1 MVNMRQFPTIDLVA
15 TGKQILRLRKSKNLT
30 VRDLQDFFGFEAP
43 QAIYKWQRGE
53 TLPSVDNLF
62 ALSALLDV
70 PVNDILVGHRKTLKK
85 ESERPSSDSFLL
97 FS

>member
-1 MVNMRQFPTIDLVA
+1 MVNMRQFPTIDLAA

-30 VRDLQDFFGFEAP
+30 VKDLQDFFGFEAP

-53 TLPSVDNLF
+53 TLPSVDNLY
-62 ALSALLDV
+62 ALSKLLDV
-70 PVNDILVGHRKTLKK
+70 PVNDILVGNIKTQKK
-85 ESERPSSDSFLL
+85 ESERQSSDSFLL